1 MKDELKIM
9 VLVMLFGMFI
19 GLFMFTVKHSQVHN
33 FKRID
38 AICKDICKK

>member
-1 MKDELKIM
+1 MKDELKM
-9 VLVMLFGMFI
+9 MGLVMLFGTFI
-19 GLFMFTVKHSQVHN
+19 GVFMFTVKHSQVHN